1 MSTIVVI
8 MLCFVVIVMF
18 TRRTVRI
25 RKAKIAIIFFSRHI
39 FVYLNKSTKR
49 EQNEMNLRRHRNK
62 NTAHF
67 RSQYSFI
74 CISCR
79 QKKCLHCVC
88 SLMCLFSSSAVCE
101 AKSQC
106 LHMFDAFLRN
116 NFRWTLVTCFLISVF
131 LLQMYAHWSHIWDL
145 SSDFKCTHFTC
156 FLSSPESKETC
167 AHSLHLKIFSLVCT
181 LLMWYFRDVE
191 LPDL

>member
-67 RSQYSFI
+67 RSHYSLI

-79 QKKCLHCVC
+79 QKMCLHCVC
-88 SLMCLFSSSAVCE
+88 SCAFSVQVLCARRNHNAYIYLKLFYGIISDEPYSHAFSYPFFCCRYMHIGHTFETYLQISSAPI
-101 AKSQC
+101 
-106 LHMFDAFLRN
+106 LHVF
-116 NFRWTLVTCFLISVF
+116 SVR
-131 LLQMYAHWSHIWDL
+131 QNQRKHVRIHY
-145 SSDFKCTHFTC
+145 T
-156 FLSSPESKETC
+156 
-167 AHSLHLKIFSLVCT
+167 
-181 LLMWYFRDVE
+181 
-191 LPDL
+191 